1 MPYSATGVW
10 ANSVSPT
17 GQSKTANALFAVGMT
32 QRHGADGITANA
44 VHPGGIMT
52 GIQRHLRDEDMRA
65 LGWIDDNGVPNPLFK
80 PTEQGAA
87 TSIWAAVAP
96 ELQGIGGHYLED
108 CAIAKAWS
116 ADALGQVSCST
127 RSTRKAL
134 SDCGAR
140 RSIWSGKPGQANR
153 EARIHFVH
161 RVRPAADRIQRRAS
175 PTNRPKDHSTPP

>member
-52 GIQRHLRDEDMRA
+52 GLQKHVKDKDMRA

-80 PTEQGAA
+80 TTEQGLA

-108 CAIAKAWS
+108 CSIAKAGR
-116 ADALGQVSCST
+116 LMRRGQV
-127 RSTRKAL
+127 
-134 SDCGAR
+134 
-140 RSIWSGKPGQANR
+140 
-153 EARIHFVH
+153 
-161 RVRPAADRIQRRAS
+161 
-175 PTNRPKDHSTPP
+175 